1 MQFFCRS
8 RVSATGVL
16 LGTSML
22 LAGAVHAQP
31 RVLINPGDQGEQ
43 NRFEIFSQWKAAL
56 DQAVR
61 KAGGAG
67 VSVQL
72 STDATQ
78 DLQTTRSRIHDIYV
92 APAHVVGSAM
102 RYGYNPA
109 LGVDQPV
116 QAVLVVPEGSPVKS
130 LADAKGHKLGL
141 PQQDSVVTYLL
152 RGEVNAINTSIK
164 RHFGPQ
170 FQTRYQDA
178 LLPCLQIRRC
188 DVVVVEKTVY
198 ERWLAAGE
206 KLRVVMETRSSPG
219 LSVAVKDGSKPD
231 ALAVQAALAAVLA
244 VGSNGRPG
252 IKTVSLTRD
261 DFQYV
266 STLGY
271 FTPRSLAGAQVV
283 DAANVKRLVEKGA
296 KVIDTRNEA
305 EYKAGHIPGAEL
317 VPYVEKSAK
326 DADYDSGMDQF
337 DLARLGTDRSAE
349 LIFACNGPECWKS
362 FKASQTAIKAGFSR
376 VYWFRGG
383 FPEWRTDGQKIATE
397 G

>member
-1 MQFFCRS
+1 
-8 RVSATGVL
+8 
-16 LGTSML
+16 ML
-22 LAGAVHAQP
+22 LLVGAVHAQT

-43 NRFEIFSQWKAAL
+43 NRFEIFSQWKSTL

-61 KAGGAG
+61 KAGGVG

-78 DLQTTRSRIHDIYV
+78 DLQNTRSRTHDIYV

-102 RYGYNPA
+102 RYGYTPA
-109 LGVDQPV
+109 LGLDQPV
-116 QAVLVVPEGSPVKS
+116 QAVLAVPEGSKIKS
-130 LADAKGHKLGL
+130 LADAKGHRLGL

-188 DVVVVEKTVY
+188 DVVVVEKAVY

-231 ALAVQAALAAVLA
+231 AQAVRAALAEVLA
-244 VGSNGRPG
+244 AAAPSGKLGT
-252 IKTVSLTRD
+252 KTVSLTRD

-283 DAANVKRLVEKGA
+283 DAADVKRLVDKGA

-305 EYKAGHIPGAEL
+305 EYRAGHIPGAEL

-383 FPEWRTDGQKIATE
+383 LPEWRTDGQKIATE
-397 G
+397 S

>member
-1 MQFFCRS
+1 
-8 RVSATGVL
+8 
-16 LGTSML
+16 
-22 LAGAVHAQP
+22 
-31 RVLINPGDQGEQ
+31 
-43 NRFEIFSQWKAAL
+43 
-56 DQAVR
+56 
-61 KAGGAG
+61 
-67 VSVQL
+67 
-72 STDATQ
+72 
-78 DLQTTRSRIHDIYV
+78 
-92 APAHVVGSAM
+92 
-102 RYGYNPA
+102 
-109 LGVDQPV
+109 
-116 QAVLVVPEGSPVKS
+116 
-130 LADAKGHKLGL
+130 
-141 PQQDSVVTYLL
+141 
-152 RGEVNAINTSIK
+152 
-164 RHFGPQ
+164 
-170 FQTRYQDA
+170 
-178 LLPCLQIRRC
+178 
-188 DVVVVEKTVY
+188 VVVVEKAVY

-231 ALAVQAALAAVLA
+231 AQAVRAALAEVLA
-244 VGSNGRPG
+244 AAAPSGKLGT
-252 IKTVSLTRD
+252 KTVSLTRD

-283 DAANVKRLVEKGA
+283 DAADVKRLVDKGA

-305 EYKAGHIPGAEL
+305 EYRAGHIPGAEL

-383 FPEWRTDGQKIATE
+383 LPEWRTDGQKIATE
-397 G
+397 S